1 MSEARA
7 ISVRQLNF
15 YVKSILEGDRN
26 LRSVTVEGE
35 ISGFVLNSRSG
46 HAYFTLKDELSQVKT
61 VMFSSYVSA
70 LGFVPENGMKVLVH
84 GKISLYERDGQF
96 QLVADKMTQKGVGDC
111 YTAFLRLKE
120 KLDAE
125 GFFSDE
131 YKKPIPRY
139 PKTVGLITSPTGAA
153 LQDFINVTK
162 KRFPSVK
169 LTVYPAS
176 VQGENTVGDVI
187 SGLDFFEREPVDVI
201 AIIRGGGN
209 YEDLAVFNDERLAR
223 RVFAAKTPIVSA
235 IGHEI
240 DFTILDFVAD
250 LRAPTPS
257 AAAELMTPDRVSE
270 KETLYGV
277 KKRLA
282 GIVGGRIEKEKAVLR
297 LFSEKTDISGRLRE
311 NAQFLDGLCSKITAA
326 ATNAVRAEKIRLSG
340 YTDRINALNP
350 LAVLSRGFAVA
361 EKDGKPISSA
371 ENIDPGDKLRVKFK
385 DGVVDCVAENIRRN
399 DL

>member
-1 MSEARA
+1 MSEVRA

-15 YVKSILEGDRN
+15 YVKNILEGDRN

-61 VMFSSYVSA
+61 VMFSSCVSA

-96 QLVADKMTQKGVGDC
+96 QLVADKMTRKGVGDC

-120 KLDAE
+120 KLEAE
-125 GFFSDE
+125 GFFSEE

-139 PKTVGLITSPTGAA
+139 PKSVGLITSPTGAA

-187 SGLDFFEREPVDVI
+187 SGLDFFDGEPVDVV

-240 DFTILDFVAD
+240 DFTILDFVSD

-257 AAAELMTPDRVSE
+257 AAAELIMPDRVSE
-270 KETLYGV
+270 SETLYGV

-282 GIVGGRIEKEKAVLR
+282 YIVGGRIEKEKAILR
-297 LFSEKTDISGRLRE
+297 LFSEKTDMSGRLRE
-311 NAQFLDGLCSKITAA
+311 NARFLDGLCSKINAA
-326 ATNAVRAEKIRLSG
+326 AENAVRAEKIRLSG
-340 YTDRINALNP
+340 FADRINALNP

-361 EKDGKPISSA
+361 EKEGKPISSA
-371 ENIDPGDKLRVKFK
+371 ESIYPGDKLRVKFK